1 MKNTQTAAPEY
12 SPAFRPEKRKNG
24 RIFSRRMVLVYTLI
38 VTIPLSIA
46 ILIGT
51 ERFWNLEY
59 HRIITA
65 AEADLKENV
74 AHSLRCIELFMR
86 FESVVISNRGMDDLF
101 LFTDKT
107 DKAALVF
114 QIWDLCDELERLQ
127 FASPQVGIRIF
138 IDDPVI
144 PERWPVLFHR
154 ERLQALGES
163 SPETRWRYGYS
174 SEIFKTD
181 GAPMVSYTTGMLL
194 RKRRV
199 GELQILMPMA
209 DFFPFLERRDQ
220 RYFVFS
226 GGELLGI
233 SPEES
238 GDKFWNKS
246 LGEPVIGE
254 LFQAAGKKENGVLK
268 IRDQGR
274 ARYIL
279 WQRVANTELLFA
291 RDCAEEL
298 RGAGITSLRI
308 AAGTGVVLSAILL
321 FLVIRFVTGRMMGRL
336 YRIMGSMGEI
346 RRGNLDISIAE
357 EGNDEI
363 SGMAQAFNNMV
374 TRIRD
379 LVTQITEE
387 QRLVTETELRAMQNQ
402 INSHFLYNALETI
415 RMQAEL
421 AEEPSIVESVTLL
434 GRMLRYCLRSGVSC
448 SAGGQVSV
456 REELEYIRSYIGFLN
471 IRNDYHI
478 TLKENLDPRCMDHRI
493 PKMLIQPLI
502 ENAFHHAI
510 EPEGENAIVELRI
523 EKKDG
528 ILWISVRDYG
538 PGIKAAGPAAGGTE
552 KGIGLKNIQLRL
564 STFYGPQWKL
574 RIENAV
580 DRGTLVRIP
589 IPGEAG

>member
-1 MKNTQTAAPEY
+1 MQTAAPEY
-12 SPAFRPEKRKNG
+12 SPALRQEKRRKG

-51 ERFWNLEY
+51 ERFWNMEY

-65 AEADLKENV
+65 AEADLKENA
-74 AHSLRCIELFMR
+74 AHTIRCIELFMR
-86 FESVVISNRGMDDLF
+86 FESAVIGNREMDDLF
-101 LFTDKT
+101 LFADKT
-107 DKAALVF
+107 DKAAMVF
-114 QIWDLCDELERLQ
+114 QIWDLCNELERLQ
-127 FASPQVGIRIF
+127 FASPQVSIRIF
-138 IDDPVI
+138 VDDPVI
-144 PERWPVLFHR
+144 PERWPVLFRR
-154 ERLQALGES
+154 ERLRALEES
-163 SPETRWRYGYS
+163 YPGARWRYGS
-174 SEIFKTD
+174 GEISKAD
-181 GAPMVSYTTGMLL
+181 SMSMVSYTTGILL
-194 RKRRV
+194 RKRRI

-209 DFFPFLERRDQ
+209 DFFSFLERRDGR

-226 GGELLGI
+226 GEKPLEI

-238 GDKFWNKS
+238 LDSSGDKP
-246 LGEPVIGE
+246 LGGSVVEK
-254 LFQAAGKKENGVLK
+254 LFQAARKKENGILK
-268 IRDQGR
+268 IRDQDGIR
-274 ARYIL
+274 HIL
-279 WQRVANTELLFA
+279 WQGIPNTELLFA
-291 RDCAEEL
+291 RDCSGEL
-298 RGAGITSLRI
+298 RGAGISSLRI
-308 AAGTGVVLSAILL
+308 AAGTGVVLSTILL

-336 YRIMGSMGEI
+336 YRIMNGMGEI
-346 RRGNLDISIAE
+346 RRGNLDISITE
-357 EGNDEI
+357 EGKDEI

-374 TRIRD
+374 ARIRD
-379 LVTQITEE
+379 LIAQITEE

-421 AEEPSIVESVTLL
+421 AGEPSIVESVTLL
-434 GRMLRYCLRSGVSC
+434 GRMLHYCLRSGVSC
-448 SAGGQVSV
+448 SGGGQVSV

-478 TLKENLDPRCMDHRI
+478 SLKEDLDPRCMDHQI

-538 PGIKAAGPAAGGTE
+538 PGIKVAGLAAEGIE

-574 RIENAV
+574 RIENAAG
-580 DRGTLVRIP
+580 RGTLVRIP
-589 IPGEAG
+589 IPEEAG